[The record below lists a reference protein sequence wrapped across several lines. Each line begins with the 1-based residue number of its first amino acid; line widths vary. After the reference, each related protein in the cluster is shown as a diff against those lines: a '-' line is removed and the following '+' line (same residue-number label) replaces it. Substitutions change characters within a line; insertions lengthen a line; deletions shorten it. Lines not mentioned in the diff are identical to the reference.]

1 MKYTKCPI
9 CEEKLRNGICPMCGY
24 DFTRLKQQNQM
35 EKDHWDVLTRDQ
47 KTKVP
52 VFAHDEKKH
61 PSESKK
67 KQKKKNNVYK
77 QEKKKNRKIS
87 KIFIFI
93 LIAIIY
99 LLSFLSEAAPEIFEH
114 IKQMINHIYI

>member
-35 EKDHWDVLTRDQ
+35 EKDYWDVLTRDQ
-47 KTKVP
+47 KTKTP
-52 VFAHDEKKH
+52 VFAHDKKKH
-61 PSESKK
+61 SDEN
-67 KQKKKNNVYK
+67 KKKNNVYK